1 MPRVRIETVSDITGD
16 HYFYEEYVD
25 GPELMNL
32 INRVMMEGIVNMVF
46 KVLDFLAVDEV
57 WVCPLHESIV
67 DIKFIF

>member
-1 MPRVRIETVSDITGD
+1 MPRVRIETISDATGD

-32 INRVMMEGIVNMVF
+32 INRLMMEGVVDVLS
-46 KVLDFLAVDEV
+46 KVLDFLAEDEV
-57 WVCPLHESIV
+57 WVCPPHEGII